1 MTGPAQNSLMVGR
14 NENTQ
19 EPAVAEFTGEHRLK
33 VDVAGNETSPIPAD
47 EVVRTE
53 AGWTTLMN
61 AQVFDNVTTTD
72 ESNPHNTFEWSA
84 MWVYIHIQSAN
95 APTDVR
101 IQAQFQDGL
110 GNNWWDFEEGLW
122 ASLYWEDTDTAAG
135 IRKVFLLPCGGVW
148 NVRFR
153 VVATGTNA
161 VNTFTVTI
169 RVRNF
174 RGNFGVAHA

>member
-1 MTGPAQNSLMVGR
+1 MAGDETRIVKGISDITNAPRAIQLDYRDRV
-14 NENTQ
+14 
-19 EPAVAEFTGEHRLK
+19 K
-33 VDVAGNETSPIPAD
+33 VDIAGNENNPIPAD
-47 EVVRTE
+47 EVVRCE
-53 AGWTTLMN
+53 ADWTTLMN
-61 AQVFDNVTTTD
+61 AQVFDNVTTTAD
-72 ESNPHNTFEWSA
+72 SNPHNTFEWSA
-84 MWVYIHIQSAN
+84 MWVYVYVLSAG

-101 IQAQFQDGL
+101 VQAQFQDGL

-153 VVATGTNA
+153 VTATGTGVA
-161 VNTFTVTI
+161 NTFTVTI
-169 RVRNF
+169 RARNF